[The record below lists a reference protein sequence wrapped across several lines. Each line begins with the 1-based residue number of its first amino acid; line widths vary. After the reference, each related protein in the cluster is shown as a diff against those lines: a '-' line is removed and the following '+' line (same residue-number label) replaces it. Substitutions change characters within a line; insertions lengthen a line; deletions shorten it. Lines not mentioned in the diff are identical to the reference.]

1 MVTKTRRAF
10 QLCFLS
16 QFELVPIGEF
26 GFVLFSLKGECRT
39 RITDLE
45 MILNLLI

>member
-16 QFELVPIGEF
+16 QLELVPIGEF